1 MIRAVILFKKKILA
15 NIAIL
20 WGRKGRRM
28 VYQHEKHCLIQIA
41 AKNNNYLE
49 AIRNSKYVL
58 KSYGLFVYC
67 QKTKRPGNS
76 K

>member
-1 MIRAVILFKKKILA
+1 MIRAVILFKKKTLA

-20 WGRKGRRM
+20 WGRKEQGM

-41 AKNNNYLE
+41 AKNNYLE